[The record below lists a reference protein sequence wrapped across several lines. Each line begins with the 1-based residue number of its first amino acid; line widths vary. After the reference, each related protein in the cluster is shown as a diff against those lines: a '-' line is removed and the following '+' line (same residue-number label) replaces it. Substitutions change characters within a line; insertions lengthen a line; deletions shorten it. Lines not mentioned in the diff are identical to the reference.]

1 MKILVTGAGG
11 QLGRAL
17 VRALGAMHEVV
28 ALDRQ
33 GLDLTDPAAIDA
45 ALAMHEP
52 EVVLNA
58 AAYTAVDR
66 AETDRATAFAANA
79 AAPALLAE
87 AASERGAILIHFST
101 DYVFDGAL
109 GARERRGYR
118 EDDPTAPLGVYGETK
133 LAGER
138 AVLAHPGHGV
148 LRLAW
153 VYGNDGANFMKTML
167 RLASERDRLRVVA
180 DQWGVPNYT
189 GDLADAVARMLDRPI
204 EALRAILH
212 DTGGLFHLSAIGPT
226 TWHGFASEIVR
237 LGGYADRVVVEA
249 ITTADYPTPAR
260 RPPWSVLDP
269 SRFAATFGWTPPNWR
284 AGLAR
289 CFSERP
295 NGTSERGLSAVPS
308 AN

>member
-1 MKILVTGAGG
+1 MKLLITGAGG

-17 VRALGAMHEVV
+17 ARTLSRTHAIV

-33 GLDLTDPAAIDA
+33 ALDLTDPAAISE
-45 ALAMHEP
+45 ALARHAP

-66 AETDRATAFAANA
+66 AESEPAAAFAVNATA
-79 AAPALLAE
+79 PGLLAE
-87 AASERGAILIHFST
+87 AAAARGAVLIHFST
-101 DYVFDGAL
+101 DYVFDGTL
-109 GARERRGYR
+109 GAQERRGYR
-118 EDDPTAPLGVYGETK
+118 EDDPTAPLGVYGATK

-167 RLASERDRLRVVA
+167 RLAAERDRLRVVA

-189 GDLADAVARMLDRPI
+189 GDLADAVARMLDRPV
-204 EALRAILH
+204 EALRDILRT
-212 DTGGLFHLSAIGPT
+212 TGGLYHLSALGPT
-226 TWHGFASEIVR
+226 TWHGFASEIVHA
-237 LGGYADRVVVEA
+237 GGYGERVVVEA

-260 RPPWSVLDP
+260 RPAWSVLDP
-269 SRFAATFGWTPPNWR
+269 TRFASTFGWQPPAWQ

-289 CFSERP
+289 CLSERP
-295 NGTSERGLSAVPS
+295 NAG
-308 AN
+308 

>member
-1 MKILVTGAGG
+1 MKLLITGAGG

-17 VRALGAMHEVV
+17 ARRLAQRHEIA

-33 GLDLTDPAAIDA
+33 ELDLTDGRAIA
-45 ALAMHEP
+45 QALATHRP
-52 EVVLNA
+52 EVVLNC

-66 AETDRATAFAANA
+66 AEREREAAFAVNA
-79 AAPALLAE
+79 AAPAWLGQ
-87 AASERGAILIHFST
+87 AAAERGIILIHFST
-101 DYVFDGAL
+101 DYVFDGEL
-109 GARERRGYR
+109 GRAEQRGYR
-118 EDDPTAPLGVYGETK
+118 EDDPTGPLGVYGESK

-153 VYGNDGANFMKTML
+153 VYGNEGANFMKTML
-167 RLASERDRLRVVA
+167 RLAAERNHLRVVA

-189 GDLADAVARMLDRPI
+189 GDLADAVARMLDRPR
-204 EALRAILH
+204 EALRMRLQEA
-212 DTGGLFHLSAIGPT
+212 GGLYHLSALGPT

-237 LGGYADRVVVEA
+237 RGGFASRVVVEA

-260 RPPWSVLDP
+260 RPAWSVLDP
-269 SRFAATFGWTPPNWR
+269 ARFAAAFDWQPPAWQ

-289 CFSERP
+289 CFAER
-295 NGTSERGLSAVPS
+295 SQA
-308 AN
+308 A